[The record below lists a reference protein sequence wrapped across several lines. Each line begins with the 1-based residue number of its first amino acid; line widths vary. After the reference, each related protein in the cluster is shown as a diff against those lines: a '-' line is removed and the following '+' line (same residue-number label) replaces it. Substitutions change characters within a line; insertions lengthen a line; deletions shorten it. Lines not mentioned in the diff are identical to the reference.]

1 MNTDEA
7 RVENDAK
14 AQADQPFEASL
25 ESIGSLRKQIEQ
37 KKLSL
42 VIPAFQRGYSWR
54 EEQVGQLLED
64 LIDAWQSSHSE
75 PYSLGTIVCTRS
87 TDKNSNELQVLDG
100 QQRLTTIDI
109 LLNELSPKEEK
120 DKNRCGELIA
130 AYRYLTAK
138 ENADKTRL
146 PRHDLQL
153 KAIRDHLE
161 GVDRARL
168 LKWLKEKK
176 NIQVMLVV
184 LPLKAGAQ
192 NEASKMFEIINVQGQ
207 QLSLLDQLKSR
218 FLQIFGDA
226 HPLDRSFFNQ
236 IWNDCERRLSSYE
249 ECVKGPSFDAMK
261 EAMKAAEGS
270 IEEQRRE
277 LSLGEM
283 LKEGAPIASV
293 PAEKTEAPVV
303 PASLQLSP
311 IDMLNL
317 LVMANEILKL
327 RMGKG
332 DTYALSRT
340 DAAGSVKDIRSRF
353 DWLVK
358 NNDKEVPATGPE
370 NLMRLMFV
378 VSVLARVV
386 GKWAPFR
393 DSKTYD
399 VVGGSKTPLRQL
411 ALSFMAANSYQASG
425 QYWLLVLGA
434 FALESGLKNYPLP
447 KEAAQFKQTLLP
459 VFDGK
464 AGGDLE
470 AEALARLVALGFTYA
485 RSRPDGSAT
494 EIAYKLAVSRTSGK
508 DLLAEAA
515 GEVAEEI
522 DRWRY
527 GDGIRQWPL
536 FFIDWMLWFDC
547 AGSRN
552 TKNRLREL
560 MGEAAG
566 GIPEEKSLM
575 PFKDALIAPQFMNSF
590 ENFLRNEFRIVSRG
604 QIDHWFAQETA
615 KAMKERNEI
624 SETEF
629 DSLHRLGNLALVD
642 PSTNTK
648 WTDKAP
654 EQRAREMPGNPS
666 PKLKW
671 TAELTVEAA
680 NSEGAFDL
688 EIVPAI
694 TGIWSRYLTEF
705 RLP

>member
-14 AQADQPFEASL
+14 AQAGQSFEASL
-25 ESIGSLRKQIEQ
+25 ESIGSLREQIEE

-54 EEQVGQLLED
+54 EEQVAQLMED
-64 LIDAWQSSHSE
+64 LIDAWRSSLSE

-87 TDKNSNELQVLDG
+87 TGKNSNELQVLDG

-109 LLNELSPKEEK
+109 LLNELSPKEKK

-146 PRHDLQL
+146 PRHDLQM
-153 KAIRDHLE
+153 KAIRDRLE
-161 GVDRARL
+161 DVDRARFL
-168 LKWLKEKK
+168 EWLKE
-176 NIQVMLVV
+176 NILVMLVV

-192 NEASKMFEIINVQGQ
+192 NEASKMFEIINVRGQ

-249 ECVKGPSFDAMK
+249 ECVKGHSFDEMK
-261 EAMKAAEGS
+261 AAMKAAEGS
-270 IEEQRRE
+270 VEAQRKE
-277 LSLGEM
+277 LSLGKM
-283 LKEGAPIASV
+283 LLKEAAPNTNI
-293 PAEKTEAPVV
+293 PAEQTEAPVV

-327 RMGKG
+327 RMGRG
-332 DTYALSRT
+332 DPYALSRT
-340 DAAGSVKDIRSRF
+340 EEAGAVKDIRSRF
-353 DWLVK
+353 DWLFK
-358 NNDKEVPATGPE
+358 NTEKDVPPACPE
-370 NLMRLMFV
+370 NLMCLMFV
-378 VSVLARVV
+378 MSVLVRVV
-386 GKWAPFR
+386 GKWTPFR
-393 DSKTYD
+393 DAKTYD
-399 VVGGSKTPLRQL
+399 VAGGMKTPLRQL

-434 FALESGLKNYPLP
+434 FALESGLKGEQLP
-447 KEAAQFKQTLLP
+447 KEAAQFKESLLQ

-464 AGGDLE
+464 AGRDLE
-470 AEALARLVALGFTYA
+470 AEALARLVAWGFTYA
-485 RSRPDGSAT
+485 RSRLDGSAT
-494 EIAYKLAVSRTSGK
+494 KIAYELAVSRTSGK

-515 GEVAEEI
+515 EEVAEEVEE
-522 DRWRY
+522 WRY
-527 GDGIRQWPL
+527 GDGIRQWLL
-536 FFIDWMLWFDC
+536 FFIDWMLWFDA
-547 AGSRN
+547 AGS
-552 TKNRLREL
+552 TKQKNRLRAL
-560 MGEAAG
+560 MAEAAG
-566 GIPEEKSLM
+566 GIAGEKNLM
-575 PFKDALIAPQFMNSF
+575 PFKDALIAQEFMNSF

-604 QIDHWFAQETA
+604 QIDHWFAQKTA
-615 KAMKERNEI
+615 QNTKEKNGSDEANLDDRV
-624 SETEF
+624 
-629 DSLHRLGNLALVD
+629 HRLGNLALID

-654 EQRAREMPGNPS
+654 EQRVKEMPGNPS

-671 TAELTVEAA
+671 TAELTEAA
-680 NSEGAFDL
+680 ASSGGAFSL
-688 EIVPAI
+688 EIIPAI
-694 TGIWSRYLTEF
+694 TKIWSRYLTEF